1 MVAPTPHPGVTLTG
15 GTLSET
21 SLPPSFPNARP
32 EDTPKHC
39 CAWSLRASGQRRSW
53 TRRSLKAPM
62 RSKCQDRDLGSF
74 EGAQGAGGRGAG
86 LQAAVTFSQTVEDA
100 LGLRRCLA
108 GMGLGGRSRLCDVVS
123 EAAVA
128 WLRAAFVEMV
138 AG

>member
-53 TRRSLKAPM
+53 TRRSLKAPV
-62 RSKCQDRDLGSF
+62 RSECQGRDLGSF
-74 EGAQGAGGRGAG
+74 EGAQA
-86 LQAAVTFSQTVEDA
+86 SQTVEDA
-100 LGLRRCLA
+100 LGLHRCLA
-108 GMGLGGRSRLCDVVS
+108 GMGLGGRPRLCDVVS